1 MPTFTVSTTGG
12 NWSSGATWVGGV
24 APNPTGDDI
33 IVPAGAGNLVVDINR
48 SCLTIIFQA
57 GYTNTFT
64 IANGITLTVT
74 GTAITL
80 VSGMTY
86 NPATTGI
93 LSTNANQ
100 ATITITFAGITIP
113 YLAVGHN
120 SGAGLAR
127 SVVISGTTPTVSNF
141 IFSNTPTGGAVTLSG
156 PAINITNS
164 FAITAT
170 GDGTISGTTPLLSGT
185 VTLTQTGG
193 RNNCGFTALTLS
205 TVIIGGNIVGLS
217 GPITFQTGSSL
228 APGLFTV
235 RIDGSCTLDTNVVTW
250 YNLTFYQAGTTTL
263 TSNLNISNNLFFDIA
278 VNNRSITSSV
288 SRSINVQGSVTSN
301 VAYAFP
307 VQCTNIVIN
316 LIGFGTYAVSAISG
330 VTININSSNPSGYI
344 LGSASFTGANY
355 IQISGTLNLVG
366 TTVASAFA
374 STVFRLAGTLD
385 INKSSIGGSNIILG
399 EVGNFGNMTF
409 NSDTFVSGNVS
420 SNAFGGNSNTFNGSK
435 LSVGGN
441 LTFSGIVTS
450 ISGTSTIEFYGSSN
464 SSLTFVANSTIT
476 NNIIINKSSPASVS
490 LLTSVTW
497 GAAGRTFNVNTGS
510 SLILLANLTMA
521 GGTMTFLGT
530 ATLTPNLNTLFLTTS
545 AAKTLN
551 TSTVTWYNVTNNTLT
566 NLVTLTSNLNMSNNL
581 SFTNTFGSGGCGFTG
596 AFNVNVSGGLLAN
609 DTGFGTLTFTGGGV
623 VNMIGSGVIESS
635 NQIGFTININTT
647 SSGYVLGNATR
658 PTLLLS
664 APFNLLGT
672 SIVTVFS
679 STLHNL
685 SVRNGAVIN
694 TNNTPT
700 GANLAGGT
708 QILWGNLNSTQTGT
722 TTVTISQ
729 PIIVQNNFTTTSA
742 TTTMTC
748 NGAKILVRGT
758 LNCFNLTGTSDI
770 ELDGTTAG
778 TWGSAVQV
786 NTITNNVAIN
796 KTSGASV
803 SILGSITWGAA
814 GKVLTKTSGN
824 INAGTSTITTPG
836 VSVTI
841 NDFTFW
847 NLTVS
852 TGGTI
857 IQNVLNT
864 INNNLTLNGSATF
877 QGTAGWVCANLV
889 SLAAGTFTVT
899 LQQLITYR
907 TRLQAFITGGV
918 STTVGTTI
926 ISSGASTRAIWTLDQ
941 GASQSLI
948 YVNGTRIDSSQGQT
962 VWTFGG
968 LISTTPVGAETLNWN
983 IGSPPGTFAYTFLN

>member
-1 MPTFTVSTTGG
+1 
-12 NWSSGATWVGGV
+12 
-24 APNPTGDDI
+24 
-33 IVPAGAGNLVVDINR
+33 
-48 SCLTIIFQA
+48 
-57 GYTNTFT
+57 
-64 IANGITLTVT
+64 
-74 GTAITL
+74 
-80 VSGMTY
+80 
-86 NPATTGI
+86 
-93 LSTNANQ
+93 
-100 ATITITFAGITIP
+100 
-113 YLAVGHN
+113 
-120 SGAGLAR
+120 
-127 SVVISGTTPTVSNF
+127 
-141 IFSNTPTGGAVTLSG
+141 
-156 PAINITNS
+156 
-164 FAITAT
+164 
-170 GDGTISGTTPLLSGT
+170 
-185 VTLTQTGG
+185 
-193 RNNCGFTALTLS
+193 
-205 TVIIGGNIVGLS
+205 
-217 GPITFQTGSSL
+217 
-228 APGLFTV
+228 
-235 RIDGSCTLDTNVVTW
+235 
-250 YNLTFYQAGTTTL
+250 
-263 TSNLNISNNLFFDIA
+263 
-278 VNNRSITSSV
+278 
-288 SRSINVQGSVTSN
+288 
-301 VAYAFP
+301 
-307 VQCTNIVIN
+307 
-316 LIGFGTYAVSAISG
+316 
-330 VTININSSNPSGYI
+330 
-344 LGSASFTGANY
+344 
-355 IQISGTLNLVG
+355 
-366 TTVASAFA
+366 
-374 STVFRLAGTLD
+374 
-385 INKSSIGGSNIILG
+385 
-399 EVGNFGNMTF
+399 MTF

-420 SNAFGGNSNTFNGSK
+420 STAFGGNSNTFNGSK
-435 LSVGGN
+435 LLIGGN
-441 LTFSGIVTS
+441 LTTSGGVLTLID
-450 ISGTSTIEFYGSSN
+450 GTSTIEFYGSSN
-464 SSLTFVANSTIT
+464 SSLTLVAGTTIT
-476 NNIIINKSSPASVS
+476 NNITVNKSGVASLS
-490 LLTSVTW
+490 LLSSFTW

-551 TSTVTWYNVTNNTLT
+551 TGTVTWYNVTNNTLT
-566 NLVTLTSNLNMSNNL
+566 TLVTLTSNLNMSNNL
-581 SFTNTFGSGGCGFTG
+581 SFTNTFGSGGCGFNG

-609 DTGFGTLTFTGGGV
+609 DLSFNTLTFTGGGV

-700 GANLAGGT
+700 GAGLPGGT

-836 VSVTI
+836 ISVTI

-847 NLTVS
+847 NLIVS

-864 INNNLTLNGSATF
+864 INNNLTLNGTATF
-877 QGTAGWVCANLV
+877 QGTAGWDCGNLI
-889 SLAAGTFTVT
+889 STAAGTFTVT

-907 TRLQAFITGGV
+907 TRLQAFITGGT
-918 STTVGTTI
+918 SGARTTMT
-926 ISSGASTRAIWTLDQ
+926 SSGASNAIWTLDS
-941 GASQSLI
+941 GASQSMI

-962 VWTFGG
+962 IWSFGVSPAN
-968 LISTTPVGAETLNWN
+968 IATTINWN